1 MNCVFVC
8 LQCFVMENVYNELYM
23 VQLTCQQRLVD
34 QHGVVTKHNAVRQ
47 MVTPPVPRLPFSVNR
62 ELEWISCLGISLL
75 LFGVMV
81 YFYCTD
87 PTRNNP

>member
-1 MNCVFVC
+1 
-8 LQCFVMENVYNELYM
+8 MENVYNELFM
-23 VQLTCQQRLVD
+23 VQLTYQQTLVD
-34 QHGVVTKHNAVRQ
+34 QHGVVTKHNVVRQ
-47 MVTPPVPRLPFSVNR
+47 MATPPVPRLPFSVNR

-87 PTRNNP
+87 PTRNNS